1 MPTASCAPWA
11 CGAWPPQTWSALDS
25 IVWTK
30 VMALDLGNNWRS
42 ELLRMRLSQSVALE
56 RIQELLPPYPGDTA
70 LNIPDLKA
78 LYSGIEKKLA
88 PDRVFSGLDPDAVPG
103 SNSWAVSGAR
113 SASGKPL
120 LANDPHLGLTA
131 PPVWYFAH
139 LHAPG
144 VDVIGGTLPGVP
156 GILVGRND
164 RIAWGLTNTGADVQD
179 LYLERQEAEFARFD
193 EVIRIKGA

>member
-1 MPTASCAPWA
+1 
-11 CGAWPPQTWSALDS
+11 
-25 IVWTK
+25 
-30 VMALDLGNNWRS
+30 MA
-42 ELLRMRLSQSVALE
+42 
-56 RIQELLPPYPGDTA
+56 
-70 LNIPDLKA
+70 
-78 LYSGIEKKLA
+78 
-88 PDRVFSGLDPDAVPG
+88 
-103 SNSWAVSGAR
+103 GAR

-156 GILVGRND
+156 AILVGRND

-179 LYLERQEAEFARFD
+179 LYLERLDSRLRAAR
-193 EVIRIKGA
+193 RSHQGARRCGGAPDAFGSRGTAR